1 MAFDQEEAYQL
12 KQERHFYTALVYF
25 KFGSTSQHT
34 NVKYSEADIG
44 GKAGSQGVG
53 ERCSHINLRGRVL
66 IKQF

>member
-25 KFGSTSQHT
+25 KFGST
-34 NVKYSEADIG
+34 SEADIG